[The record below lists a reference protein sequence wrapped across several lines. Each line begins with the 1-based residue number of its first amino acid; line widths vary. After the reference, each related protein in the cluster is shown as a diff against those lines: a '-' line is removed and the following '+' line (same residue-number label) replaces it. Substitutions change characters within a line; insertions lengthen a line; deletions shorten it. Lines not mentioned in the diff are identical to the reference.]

1 MRNLSPKEFLNLA
14 GIKDV
19 SDEEIRWMEQSVI
32 DRNTVTEDEKRFSEL
47 LLSTER
53 EGAEK
58 LLEALKM
65 NRFFVVPGSV
75 NSHSNWKGGLVA
87 HSLKV
92 YDEAMKIREEMIRDD
107 PSLEKWLKPESV
119 IICALL
125 HDVAKHDYYEVDS
138 NGKPK
143 HKNVGFPIPGG
154 IGTKSAIEVLQWGF
168 RLLPQETIAICWH
181 MEDQHIINEKDKE
194 AYEEIKDVQFLILID
209 KADYQATH

>member
-1 MRNLSPKEFLNLA
+1 MSNLSPKEFLNLA

-19 SDEEIRWMEQSVI
+19 SDEDIRWMEQSVI
-32 DRNTVTEDEKRFSEL
+32 DKNTVTDDEKRFSEL

-58 LLEALKM
+58 LLKALKM

-107 PSLEKWLKPESV
+107 PDLEKWLPTDSV

-125 HDVAKHDYYEVDS
+125 HDVSKHAIYEVDS
-138 NGKPK
+138 NGKPR
-143 HKNVGFPIPGG
+143 HKKDGFPLPCGLG
-154 IGTKSAIEVLQWGF
+154 LKSAIEVLQWGI
-168 RLLPQETIAICWH
+168 RLLPQETLAICWH
-181 MEDQHIINEKDKE
+181 MGGQDITNEKDKE
-194 AYEEIKDVQFLILID
+194 AYEEVKDVELIKLIV